1 MQDQILR
8 LPQVQQV
15 TGLSKSSI
23 YAFVKEGMFPHPVQL
38 SARAVGWSSAAVQE
52 WIRARVGAA
61 GGEQKP

>member
-23 YAFVKEGMFPHPVQL
+23 YAFVKEGRFPAPVQL
-38 SARAVGWSSAAVQE
+38 SARAVGWSSSSVQE
-52 WIRARVGAA
+52 WIRQRI
-61 GGEQKP
+61 GGSGVEQS

>member
-23 YAFVKEGMFPHPVQL
+23 YAFVKEGKFPPPVQL
-38 SARAVGWSSAAVQE
+38 SARAVGWSSSSVQE
-52 WIRARVGAA
+52 WIRQRI
-61 GGEQKP
+61 GGSGVEQS